1 MAAAAVPHMAANDDN
16 LLVLSYNICWGC
28 MQNDTKDGTGFEVA
42 KECAKK
48 PDTCMQNVTNTIDHI
63 SIDNGIPYDLVGL
76 QEASRYS
83 DIHSNSSTLAPMIRV
98 HALYNQ
104 EHIVSFYNPNKFSLL
119 AFAGIDIALL
129 IGKGSGR
136 PMLILVLERKTDKE
150 KILFINFHNGHGYEI
165 KNLHDAVSVALTR
178 FGNLVDPTI
187 SQNLDNIQRE
197 DLSKFKR
204 KGNLTQLNFNFSEY
218 NIIVTADSNENTS
231 AVGGKF
237 CRGQFQP
244 LFNLGIQTPVS
255 TTTTPITCCITIVNR
270 EGGLKLIG
278 DYILYSNKI
287 RAITDNKVPDFANYK
302 PPNFSYTVRPRS
314 DHLPVYSILLLPSI
328 VHSMSSMSLEMPK
341 YILNQGISST
351 YKRFKLNNYQ
361 KEEIFKQIS
370 DDRSELII
378 PNGKPVYSRDN
389 GTSMVLV
396 MDAANFMNV
405 GYIQT
410 IYITN
415 DASGT
420 PKLNQKSKTLRL
432 LNLSSD
438 PNSPK
443 SKDFTGPTI
452 SDTTPLIYP
461 TGQKFRDGNGTEY
474 ICLVEERNP
483 DNFGLIRTERIKQI
497 MTGGIRKIKLNT
509 RNKKTNKKT
518 RKNKKDNKL
527 FSKKK

>member
-1 MAAAAVPHMAANDDN
+1 MAAAAVPHVAANDDN

-28 MQNDTKDGTGFEVA
+28 MQDDTRDGPGFEVA
-42 KECAKK
+42 KECKSGK
-48 PDTCMQNVTNTIDHI
+48 CMQNVINTIDQI
-63 SIDNGIPYDLVGL
+63 SIDNGMPYDLVGL
-76 QEASRYS
+76 QEASKYS
-83 DIHSNSSTLAPMIRV
+83 NIHSTSRTLAPMTRV
-98 HALYNQ
+98 HALYHL

-119 AFAGIDIALL
+119 AFAGIDIARL
-129 IGKGSGR
+129 IKQGRGR

-165 KNLHDAVSVALTR
+165 KHLHDAVSAALTR

-187 SQNLDNIQRE
+187 SQNLDNIQDA
-197 DLSKFKR
+197 DLSKFR
-204 KGNLTQLNFNFSEY
+204 RAGDLTLLNFNFSEY

-244 LFNLGIQTPVS
+244 LFNLGIHTHVY
-255 TTTTPITCCITIVNR
+255 TTTTPITCCIT
-270 EGGLKLIG
+270 GLGTSGLQMIG

-287 RAITDNKVPDFANYK
+287 RAITDNKVPNFANYK
-302 PPNFSYTVRPRS
+302 PPNDSYTTTPRS
-314 DHLPVYSILLLPSI
+314 DHLPVYSILSLPSI
-328 VHSMSSMSLEMPK
+328 VHSMSSMSLKMPK

-351 YKRFKLNNYQ
+351 HKRFKLNNYE
-361 KEEIFKQIS
+361 KEEILKPIS
-370 DDRSELII
+370 DGSVLII
-378 PNGKPVYSRDN
+378 PNGKIVYSEDN
-389 GTSMVLV
+389 QTPMVLV

-405 GYIQT
+405 GYIQKK
-410 IYITN
+410 YITE

-438 PNSPK
+438 PNIPK
-443 SKDFTGPTI
+443 REDFTGPTI
-452 SDTTPLIYP
+452 SNTTQLIYP
-461 TGQKFRDGNGTEY
+461 EGQKFRDDNGTEY
-474 ICLVEERNP
+474 ICLVEESNP
-483 DNFGLIRTERIKQI
+483 DNFGLIRTERIERIKKI